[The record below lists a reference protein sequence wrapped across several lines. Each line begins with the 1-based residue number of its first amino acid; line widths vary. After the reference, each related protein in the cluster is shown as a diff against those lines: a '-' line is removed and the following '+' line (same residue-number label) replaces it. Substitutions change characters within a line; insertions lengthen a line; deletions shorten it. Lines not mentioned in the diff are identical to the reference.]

1 MFNLFIRLHSLTDG
15 LFHAVSCQTLIFLAF
30 SSRFG
35 HGEICS
41 WRDVDS
47 FFEMRLSLCAFS
59 QADQTEGC
67 RGLRI
72 SKSPSEVC
80 YSP

>member
-15 LFHAVSCQTLIFLAF
+15 LFRAVSCQTSMLEVQLEVW
-30 SSRFG
+30 
-35 HGEICS
+35 GEICS

-47 FFEMRLSLCAFS
+47 FFKKMRLSLCTFP

-67 RGLRI
+67 RGLRP

>member
-15 LFHAVSCQTLIFLAF
+15 LFHAVSCQTSMLGVQLEVWTW
-30 SSRFG
+30 RD
-35 HGEICS
+35 CS

-47 FFEMRLSLCAFS
+47 FFKAMRLSFCTFP

-67 RGLRI
+67 RGLRL
-72 SKSPSEVC
+72 SESPSEVC

>member
-1 MFNLFIRLHSLTDG
+1 M
-15 LFHAVSCQTLIFLAF
+15 LFHVKLPCLEF

-47 FFEMRLSLCAFS
+47 FFKAMRLSLCAFS

-67 RGLRI
+67 RSLTTFEINLGRLL
-72 SKSPSEVC
+72 
-80 YSP
+80 